1 MQLYVQIDKHK
12 QSSNDDSIA
21 CNDTT
26 RRLRGDEQKIK
37 SVSFADREKIPN
49 GLPPPRSF
57 ASGSISGE
65 RERERER
72 EREMMS
78 GKELESR
85 EKLEGK
91 RILMA
96 NEKERET
103 KKKEK
108 KESERRERVKDRKK
122 KKKKKE
128 K

>member
-1 MQLYVQIDKHK
+1 
-12 QSSNDDSIA
+12 
-21 CNDTT
+21 
-26 RRLRGDEQKIK
+26 
-37 SVSFADREKIPN
+37 
-49 GLPPPRSF
+49 
-57 ASGSISGE
+57 
-65 RERERER
+65 
-72 EREMMS
+72 MMS

-128 K
+128 KWDERKYVRWEGRWSNYVKMYLSPLEVL